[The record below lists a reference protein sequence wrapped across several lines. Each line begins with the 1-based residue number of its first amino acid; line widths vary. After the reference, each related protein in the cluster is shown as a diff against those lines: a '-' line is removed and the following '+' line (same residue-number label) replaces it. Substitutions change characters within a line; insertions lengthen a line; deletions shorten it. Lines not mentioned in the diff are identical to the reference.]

1 MGQTRGDGQGHA
13 FAGGEQRA
21 HAAPG
26 ASPRHRAE
34 WGAVGEHGVW
44 DQLDQARHLDSPF
57 TVSLFP
63 ANLSAP
69 R

>member
-1 MGQTRGDGQGHA
+1 MGQTRRVGQGHA

-21 HAAPG
+21 HADPG
-26 ASPRHRAE
+26 ASPRYRAE
-34 WGAVGEHGVW
+34 WGAVGEHGLW
-44 DQLDQARHLDSPF
+44 DQLDQARHLDSPL

-63 ANLSAP
+63 ANLSAL